1 MKFATSFLLGL
12 SLAAGIV
19 LNAHADLNAGIA
31 AANSGDFKTSVKE
44 WEPLA
49 KAGNAE
55 AQYNLGA
62 LLLSDKIGQTN
73 VKSGMQ
79 WLEKAAASGHLAA
92 SYALGMIFYTGYEKE
107 VPQDR
112 KRAYKLFEQGAQRGY
127 APSQFGIGM
136 MLMNGEGVKQDPK
149 AAAAWLTKAADQGHA
164 MAQYNLAMYYAHGQD
179 GKKDPALVFQ
189 WYLKAANQGLPA
201 AQFNVG
207 QIYLNGNGA
216 PMDATMAKS
225 WFAKAADKGSVEAKY
240 QLGLMSYFG
249 MGGAKNSSEAQKWFE
264 QAAKGW
270 DRNAQ
275 FHLGKMYM
283 DGDGVKQDL
292 VEAYKWLDLAASN
305 GHEDAHFLRALAGSK
320 ISSAEK
326 ERAHKLAQEWF
337 DSNHK
342 TPHRHYDM
350 KPHHH

>member
-1 MKFATSFLLGL
+1 MCLNCGNRVFMKFATSFLLGL

-79 WLEKAAASGHLAA
+79 WLEKAAATGHLAA

-164 MAQYNLAMYYAHGQD
+164 IAQY
-179 GKKDPALVFQ
+179 
-189 WYLKAANQGLPA
+189 
-201 AQFNVG
+201 NVG

-270 DRNAQ
+270 DRHAQ

-283 DGDGVKQDL
+283 DGDGV
-292 VEAYKWLDLAASN
+292 
-305 GHEDAHFLRALAGSK
+305 
-320 ISSAEK
+320 
-326 ERAHKLAQEWF
+326 
-337 DSNHK
+337 
-342 TPHRHYDM
+342 T
-350 KPHHH
+350 